1 MVGRPE
7 YMGNKFKLLF
17 AVLAVTLLVAA
28 PAYAQNPTQ
37 DAYSITAAKV
47 QEQVSSTG
55 SGESSGS
62 LPFTGLQLTVVLA
75 AGIVL
80 LGTGLVV
87 RRMSRSQG

>member
-7 YMGNKFKLLF
+7 YMRNKFKLLF

-55 SGESSGS
+55 SSDSGS